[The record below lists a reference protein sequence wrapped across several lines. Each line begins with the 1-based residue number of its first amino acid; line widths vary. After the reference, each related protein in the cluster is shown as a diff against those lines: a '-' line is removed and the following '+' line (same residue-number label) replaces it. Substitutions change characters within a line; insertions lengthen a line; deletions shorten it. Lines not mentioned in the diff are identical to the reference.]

1 MKRGTGQF
9 KIYMA
14 SRPEHYSFI
23 IEILEV
29 FDEANGWTLED
40 SEPIFLHTMPK
51 DMETLAEIYGR
62 INSTFAATYG
72 YKGVGV

>member
-40 SEPIFLHTMPK
+40 SDPI
-51 DMETLAEIYGR
+51 Y
-62 INSTFAATYG
+62 S
-72 YKGVGV
+72 